1 MGAESLKSRLKAGDA
16 PKLCL
21 IHSDD
26 SYLLRQC
33 AEQPRCKRGAGCLK
47 IVGAES
53 LKSRLKAGDAPKLC
67 LIHSDDSYLLR
78 QCAELYIKS
87 VGEIEPRLNLLQ
99 LDGRVRLPV
108 DSAAEFLMSFP
119 FMGSTKLLI
128 VDELIP
134 STENIDKAS
143 FERLLDALR
152 HSEASS
158 KSLITM
164 RSAEVNAKNTNAG
177 RAKKLI
183 ELADSTGLTVEAPML
198 TKAEFIRTISA
209 MAQDRGCTLEVQ
221 AAALLYEDFSGRLT
235 ESVLELEKLCSYR
248 PNGKIDEDT
257 VRLLVVPTPEAKIFA
272 VCDMLLSR
280 QLGRVLELEKLCS
293 YRPNGKIDEDTVRLL
308 VVPTP
313 EAKIFAVCDMLLSR
327 QLGRAQLEL
336 SKLFFHRHSPESIN
350 QIICMTLSDIYLASI
365 AQESG
370 STQANAAAEL
380 RYYGGQA
387 YRLKK
392 QWQLAKRLGTG
403 RLLRAVRHAVSVD
416 MKMKQSGTYSH
427 ILLETELVELYGI
440 LYG

>member
-1 MGAESLKSRLKAGDA
+1 
-16 PKLCL
+16 
-21 IHSDD
+21 
-26 SYLLRQC
+26 
-33 AEQPRCKRGAGCLK
+33 
-47 IVGAES
+47 
-53 LKSRLKAGDAPKLC
+53 
-67 LIHSDDSYLLR
+67 
-78 QCAELYIKS
+78 
-87 VGEIEPRLNLLQ
+87 
-99 LDGRVRLPV
+99 
-108 DSAAEFLMSFP
+108 
-119 FMGSTKLLI
+119 MGSTKLLI

-152 HSEASS
+152 HSETSS
-158 KSLITM
+158 KCLITM
-164 RSAEVNAKNTNAG
+164 RSAEVNAKNTNAS
-177 RAKKLI
+177 RVKKLI

-235 ESVLELEKLCSYR
+235 ES
-248 PNGKIDEDT
+248 
-257 VRLLVVPTPEAKIFA
+257 
-272 VCDMLLSR
+272 
-280 QLGRVLELEKLCS
+280 VLELEKLCS

-403 RLLRAVRHAVSVD
+403 RLLKAVRHAVSVD

-427 ILLETELVELYGI
+427 ILLEAELVELYGI